1 MYYKGQ
7 PLYPFGYGL
16 SYTTF
21 KISNLKFD
29 RKILKSHERLKVSVQ
44 VSNTGDMDGDEVV
57 QLYIHDV
64 KSSEPV
70 PAKALKGFKRIH
82 VPAGQ
87 TREVTM
93 EIPYE
98 AFSHYSMA
106 NRGFKVEEGDFEIQ
120 VGNSSADI
128 QVKSVLK
135 LRMV

>member
-1 MYYKGQ
+1 M
-7 PLYPFGYGL
+7 
-16 SYTTF
+16 
-21 KISNLKFD
+21 
-29 RKILKSHERLKVSVQ
+29 KVSVQ

-106 NRGFKVEEGDFEIQ
+106 NRGFKSRRGT
-120 VGNSSADI
+120 
-128 QVKSVLK
+128 LK
-135 LRMV
+135 FRLVIRRLTSR